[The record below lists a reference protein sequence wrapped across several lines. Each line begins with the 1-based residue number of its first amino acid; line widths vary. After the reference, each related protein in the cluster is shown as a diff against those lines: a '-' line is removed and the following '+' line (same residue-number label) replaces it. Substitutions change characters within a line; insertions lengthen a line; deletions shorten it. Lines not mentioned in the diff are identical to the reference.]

1 MLGSILIKRD
11 DLAGFG
17 QDGRSGVKARKLE
30 GLLAYLSEKGFKSLE
45 LPLGNI
51 TNLAADLAG
60 VARQF
65 GISLKFLI
73 LNDPPLPQSIREE
86 LFRTMDADIRF
97 MGASWAMAGLEIA
110 IRKAASLGTRH
121 FVTVP
126 SPSHPTAVLGATA
139 GYIEAISQ
147 AKAAY
152 GVTPRAVYIAA
163 AAGSTVAGFALG
175 EALLRRSG
183 AAPIEIVAVP
193 VVDQPVGLCARMLA
207 RWTAHSFGFGSD
219 LKLNL
224 SVAKDPRNL
233 RYGRFDAALE
243 DVCRRVEQSHNVA
256 IDPIYGG
263 KSWRAME
270 DREATVSD
278 TRPILFWHCGYTY
291 NWLAY
296 REQLLDAA

>member
-1 MLGSILIKRD
+1 MLGNILLKRD

-30 GLLAYLSEKGFKSLE
+30 GLLAFLNRKGITSLE

-51 TNLAADLAG
+51 TNLGADLAG

-65 GISLKFLI
+65 GISLKFLV
-73 LNDPPLPQSIREE
+73 LDDPPLPSGVREE
-86 LFRTMDADIRF
+86 LFRTMDAQVRF
-97 MGASWAMAGLEIA
+97 MGASWPMAGLQIA
-110 IRKAASLGTRH
+110 IRKVASLGSRH

-139 GYIEAISQ
+139 GYLEAISQ

-152 GVTPRAVYIAA
+152 GVTPRAVYIAS

-175 EALLRRSG
+175 EALMRRSG
-183 AAPIEIVAVP
+183 ADPVEIVAVP
-193 VVDQPVGLCARMLA
+193 VVDQPVGFCARTLA
-207 RWTAHSFGFGSD
+207 RWTAHSFDFGSD
-219 LKLNL
+219 LTLNL

-233 RYGRFDAALE
+233 RYGRYDAALE
-243 DVCRRVEQSHNVA
+243 DVCRRVEQGHSVA

-263 KSWRAME
+263 KSWRTME
-270 DREATVSD
+270 DREGAASD
-278 TRPILFWHCGYTY
+278 ARPVLFWHCGYTY
-291 NWLAY
+291 NWLTC
-296 REQLLDAA
+296 REHLLDAA